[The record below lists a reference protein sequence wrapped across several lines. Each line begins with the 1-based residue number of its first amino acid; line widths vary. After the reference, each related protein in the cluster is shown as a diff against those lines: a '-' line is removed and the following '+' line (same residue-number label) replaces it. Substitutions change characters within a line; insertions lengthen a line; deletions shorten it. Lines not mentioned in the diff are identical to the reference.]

1 MTQNSKESNIMPQT
15 IISAQN
21 LTQKIQLAQ
30 KQLTIFENLN
40 FDIQEGEQVA
50 ITGRSG
56 SGKSTLLG
64 ILATLDQANSGKLLV
79 CGESIAELNEEQR
92 AEVRLKHIGFVFQ
105 SFQLLP
111 HLTALE
117 NVMLPLR
124 LQEKFKYA
132 AAEQKAL
139 NLLKR
144 VGLER
149 QAQQTPKVLSGGEQQ
164 RVAIAR
170 ALIREPKIIFADEPT
185 GNLDG
190 ETATEIEQ
198 LLFELNRELGTTLV
212 LVTHDPKLA
221 AQCQRHYALIDGQL
235 VEQFA
240 AKPTAAITGG

>member
-1 MTQNSKESNIMPQT
+1 MTQNTKESNIMPQT

-40 FDIQEGEQVA
+40 LDIQAGEQVA

-64 ILATLDQANSGKLLV
+64 ILATLDQASSGKLLV

-144 VGLER
+144 VGLDR

-170 ALIREPKIIFADEPT
+170 ALIREPKIIFADELT

-190 ETATEIEQ
+190 ETANEIEQ

>member
-1 MTQNSKESNIMPQT
+1 MIQSSNDSTIMPQA
-15 IISAQN
+15 IISAQK
-21 LTQKIQLAQ
+21 LTQKIQLSQ
-30 KQLTIFENLN
+30 KQLTIFEDLSLE
-40 FDIQEGEQVA
+40 ILTGEQVA

-64 ILATLDQANSGKLLV
+64 ILATLDQASAGQLTV
-79 CGESIAELNEEQR
+79 CGELVSNLNEEQR
-92 AEVRLKHIGFVFQ
+92 ALVRLKNIGFVFQ

-124 LQEKFKYA
+124 LQPDFKYSD
-132 AAEQKAL
+132 AEQKAL
-139 NLLKR
+139 VLLQK

-170 ALIREPKIIFADEPT
+170 ALVSEPKIIFADEPT

-190 ETATEIEQ
+190 ETAQEIER
-198 LLFELNRELGTTLV
+198 LLFQLNRELGTTLV
-212 LVTHDPKLA
+212 LVTHDPDLA
-221 AQCQRHYALIDGQL
+221 RQCQRHFELVNGQL
-235 VEQFA
+235 IEHA
-240 AKPTAAITGG
+240 SGG

>member
-1 MTQNSKESNIMPQT
+1 MTQNTKESNIMPQT

-64 ILATLDQANSGKLLV
+64 ILATLDQASSGKLVV

-92 AEVRLKHIGFVFQ
+92 ALVRLKHIGFVFQ

-132 AAEQKAL
+132 EAEQKAL

>member
-1 MTQNSKESNIMPQT
+1 MTQNTKESNIMPQT

-40 FDIQEGEQVA
+40 LDIQAGEQVA

-64 ILATLDQANSGKLLV
+64 ILATLDQAGSGKLVV

>member
-1 MTQNSKESNIMPQT
+1 MIQSSNDSTIMPQA
-15 IISAQN
+15 IISAQK
-21 LTQKIQLAQ
+21 LTQKIQLSQ
-30 KQLTIFENLN
+30 KQLTIFEDLSLE
-40 FDIQEGEQVA
+40 ILTGEQVA

-64 ILATLDQANSGKLLV
+64 ILATLDQASSGQLTV
-79 CGESIAELNEEQR
+79 CGELVSSLNEEQR
-92 AEVRLKHIGFVFQ
+92 ALVRLKNIGFVFQ

-124 LQEKFKYA
+124 LQPDFKYSD
-132 AAEQKAL
+132 AEQKAL
-139 NLLKR
+139 ALLQK

-170 ALIREPKIIFADEPT
+170 ALVSEPKIIFADEPT

-190 ETATEIEQ
+190 ETAQEIEQ
-198 LLFELNRELGTTLV
+198 LLFQLNRELGTTLV
-212 LVTHDPKLA
+212 LVTHDPDLA
-221 AQCQRHYALIDGQL
+221 RQCQRHFELVNGQL
-235 VEQFA
+235 IEHA
-240 AKPTAAITGG
+240 SGG